1 MENDKKQNDNNINK
15 KDFDEYYFKVWKNYE
30 EIAMHF
36 NDLIIRLRIQSIGGL
51 AVIATI
57 LGIILHSRN
66 GNGGTYNY
74 GLSIV
79 AVICLMLF
87 WIAIWILDLRYYNRL
102 LEGSVNAILE
112 LEKNKDKFLEKKKI
126 NLSINIERAFKVKFE
141 HENGGE
147 VEIQGNEIRKKFIN
161 GRTWFYKV
169 VFIALWI
176 FLLSTIFMYWRDCKQ
191 KEITYGVNQKVQKI
205 EN

>member
-1 MENDKKQNDNNINK
+1 
-15 KDFDEYYFKVWKNYE
+15 
-30 EIAMHF
+30 
-36 NDLIIRLRIQSIGGL
+36 
-51 AVIATI
+51 
-57 LGIILHSRN
+57 
-66 GNGGTYNY
+66 
-74 GLSIV
+74 
-79 AVICLMLF
+79 MLF